1 MPELILLAFASSAWP
16 TLIAVVVVALRSER
30 PRRILL
36 AFLVGGLVT
45 TVAEGV
51 AIVFALRGTS
61 FISGPRPA
69 ADPAAL
75 IGVGV
80 LAPLAAYGI
89 HRAGNARRKWGRQRE
104 KQKAGWSPWVERAV
118 AHGGF
123 LAFLA
128 GVVLDVLP
136 GLFPLVALKDIAES
150 DLSAVETVLVILGFY
165 VVMFWMLEIPLLA
178 YALAP
183 GKTSQAVTAF
193 DRWLTDN
200 GRKIAEIALV
210 TVGAYA
216 MARGLF
222 ALLR

>member
-1 MPELILLAFASSAWP
+1 MFELTLLALASSAWP
-16 TLIAVVVVALRSER
+16 TLIAVVVVAIRSEH

-36 AFLVGGLVT
+36 AFLVGGLIT

-61 FISGPRPA
+61 FISGARPA

-80 LAPLAAYGI
+80 LAPLAAYCI
-89 HRAGNARRKWGRQRE
+89 HRTGNARRKRGGQLPKRR
-104 KQKAGWSPWVERAV
+104 AGWSPWAERAV

-128 GVVLDVLP
+128 GVVLNVLP
-136 GLFPLVALKDIAES
+136 GLFPLIALKDIAES
-150 DLSAVETVLVILGFY
+150 EFGAVETVLVILCFY
-165 VVMFWMLEIPLLA
+165 VVMFWTLEIPLLA

-183 GKTSQAVTAF
+183 GTTSQAVTAF

-200 GRKIAEIALV
+200 GRKIAELALV

-216 MARGLF
+216 MARGLL